1 MIVNIKGIGRV
12 NFPGGMTQDAIRKAL
27 IKNFARPERDKKE
40 ELNKLETI
48 KTIVKG
54 VVSDVVKKET
64 IVPDVK
70 VELEPVFEV
79 ANDAPDMR
87 PIADAIKLI
96 NLTTKPI
103 IEVNIEDRFKDIEI
117 EVTERDALRGIKK
130 LVLRNINE

>member
-70 VELEPVFEV
+70 VEIEPVFEV
-79 ANDAPDMR
+79 TNDAPDMT
-87 PIADAIKLI
+87 PIADAIKSLERQETNI
-96 NLTTKPI
+96 DIHIPEKPNI
-103 IEVNIEDRFKDIEI
+103 IDI
-117 EVTERDALRGIKK
+117 EVTERDSRGNISRLRMTGQS
-130 LVLRNINE
+130 